1 MNQKV
6 IMVTGAA
13 GFIGSHT
20 VDRLLSSGH
29 RVVGVDDLST
39 GREENLSDARN
50 HKSFEF
56 EQLDIT
62 DSNLFEILVEK
73 IRPDVV
79 VHLAGLVSV
88 ERGEKEPMLN
98 YRLNLHATQLVAEAA
113 RKFGIGRVVF
123 ASSAAVYGAS
133 EELPLK
139 EEGGRKPINLYGSA
153 KGLSEQLL
161 AGYVHSYG
169 LNAVA
174 LRFFNVY
181 GPRQDPSS
189 PYSGVLSIFV
199 NRLRKGEPITIFGD
213 GGQTRDFISV
223 HDIVS
228 GICLAATR
236 EDVASGDYNLC
247 TGRSTSVVD
256 VFNELRSHF
265 PLAPDAEFG
274 PERVGDI
281 RDSLGDP
288 SRAKEAFGF
297 EAEVSIGEGLKELLE
312 S

>member
-13 GFIGSHT
+13 GFIGSHV

-29 RVVGVDDLST
+29 EVVGVDDLST
-39 GREENLSDARN
+39 GSEENLMGARK
-50 HKSFEF
+50 HKLFEF
-56 EQLDIT
+56 ANCDIT
-62 DSNLFEILVEK
+62 ESNFFEILVQRT
-73 IRPDVV
+73 RPDVI

-98 YRLNLHATQLVAEAA
+98 YRLNLHAPQLVAEAA

-133 EELPLK
+133 EDLPLSEK
-139 EEGGRKPINLYGSA
+139 SARKPINLYGSA

-161 AGYVHSYG
+161 AGYVRSYG

-213 GGQTRDFISV
+213 GWQTRGFISV
-223 HDIVS
+223 HDVVS
-228 GICLAATR
+228 GICMAATC

-247 TGRSTSVVD
+247 TGRSTSVID
-256 VFNELRSHF
+256 VFNELRLHF
-265 PLAPDAEFG
+265 PKAQDAEFG
-274 PERVGDI
+274 PERAGDI

-288 SRAKEAFGF
+288 TRAKEAFGF